1 MEGCDILESVA
12 ERIFPGCETVSV
24 PVANGGEGTMDALL
38 RAMGGKCMVAQ
49 VNGPLFEPV
58 NTEWGLLSDGVT
70 AVTEMAQSSG
80 LPFIPEGKRN
90 PRNTTSLGTGE
101 MMAEALRRRAKKLLI
116 ATGEKTIEEV
126 GTELFNLIVEVA
138 GRSQAAVGEKHGLH
152 NFLCIFN
159 PAPIT

>member
-1 MEGCDILESVA
+1 MEGCDIWESVA

-24 PVANGGEGTMDALL
+24 PVADGGEGTVDALL
-38 RAMGGKCMVAQ
+38 RAYGRQAQ
-49 VNGPLFEPV
+49 ATQVTGPLFEPV
-58 NTEWGLLSDGVT
+58 NAEWGLFSGGVT
-70 AVTEMAQSSG
+70 AVMERVQARG
-80 LPFIPEGKRN
+80 LPYFPEGKRN
-90 PRNTTSLGTGE
+90 PLNTTSLGTGE